1 MLNCQLHTCELKIP
15 PPLLF
20 IATAA
25 LMWLVSYLVPQCT
38 LELPLGLRVSAA
50 LILFVFSAIVGLG
63 ATYQFIYHRT
73 TLLPFAPEK
82 SRLIVATG
90 VYGLSRNPMY
100 LSLAGTLFAL
110 GLYLANPLALIVP
123 FLFIAAITHVQIK
136 PEERIL
142 LQRFGEEYR
151 RYSEHVRR
159 WL

>member
-1 MLNCQLHTCELKIP
+1 
-15 PPLLF
+15 
-20 IATAA
+20 
-25 LMWLVSYLVPQCT
+25 
-38 LELPLGLRVSAA
+38 
-50 LILFVFSAIVGLG
+50 
-63 ATYQFIYHRT
+63 
-73 TLLPFAPEK
+73 
-82 SRLIVATG
+82 
-90 VYGLSRNPMY
+90 MY

>member
-63 ATYQFIYHRT
+63 ATYQFIYPIAPPCS
-73 TLLPFAPEK
+73 LLRQRRVD
-82 SRLIVATG
+82 S
-90 VYGLSRNPMY
+90 
-100 LSLAGTLFAL
+100 SL
-110 GLYLANPLALIVP
+110 PLASMV
-123 FLFIAAITHVQIK
+123 
-136 PEERIL
+136 
-142 LQRFGEEYR
+142 
-151 RYSEHVRR
+151 
-159 WL
+159 